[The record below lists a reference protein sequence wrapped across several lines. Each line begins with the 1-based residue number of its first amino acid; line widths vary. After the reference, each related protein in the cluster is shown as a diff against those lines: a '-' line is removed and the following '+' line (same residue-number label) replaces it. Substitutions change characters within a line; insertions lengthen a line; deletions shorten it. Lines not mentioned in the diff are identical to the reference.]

1 MKISL
6 VKTAVRI
13 GEFLLYPE
21 HPRNKIKV
29 NYDQNVSDELLKDES
44 GRVYLFTVDGE
55 IKKIGGSAS
64 KGGIKSTLSFYVNS
78 MTGSPGKPRF
88 ILHLLIRDELAKGK
102 SVEIYMINSQKT
114 YAPVS
119 GLFEEEQLEIG
130 SFTEM
135 EDKCR
140 NDYFNSQRRFPDW
153 NFKENNKDYPSK
165 YSFEQVR
172 YHEERLRG
180 RVYIPD

>member
-1 MKISL
+1 MKINL

-13 GEFLLYPE
+13 GEFMLYPE

-44 GRVYLFTVDGE
+44 GRVYLFVVDGE

-64 KGGIKSTLSFYVNS
+64 KGGIKTTLRLYVNS

-88 ILHLLIRDELAKGK
+88 ILHLLIRDELVKGK
-102 SVEIYMINSQKT
+102 KVEVFMINSEKT

-119 GLFEEEQLEIG
+119 GLFDVEQLEIG
-130 SFTEM
+130 SFKEM

-140 NDYFNSQRRFPDW
+140 SDYFNSQRRFPDW
-153 NFKENNKDYPSK
+153 NFQENNKDYPSK
-165 YSFEQVR
+165 YSLEQVR